1 MTAKAAL
8 LLMVILIALALGPG
22 CTAPQGGG
30 GTPTPTLTPV
40 VTVTPDGSPVPTPQ
54 VTPVLT
60 FPPGPA
66 VTAPPYQD
74 VIVQVMKN
82 PSTANPYIS
91 VAFRGGSGQYI
102 VSKITVT
109 VSRSDG
115 QVIQKTI
122 PASGQEQYAVGD
134 MVTIPGTPGAD
145 EVAVV
150 ATILGVDYKIYDQ
163 SLGLSPNP

>member
-1 MTAKAAL
+1 MKAEATPL
-8 LLMVILIALALGPG
+8 LILILISLAFGPG
-22 CTAPQGGG
+22 CITPQGGG
-30 GTPTPTLTPV
+30 GTQVPTGPLTPVGTTITTVPPTPV
-40 VTVTPDGSPVPTPQ
+40 VTI
-54 VTPVLT
+54 
-60 FPPGPA
+60 PPGPV
-66 VTAPPYQD
+66 VTTRPYQE

-102 VSKITVT
+102 LSKITVT

-122 PASGQEQYAVGD
+122 PQSVQGRYAVGD
-134 MVTIPGTPGAD
+134 TVTIPGTTGAD

-163 SLGLSPNP
+163 NLAYGSSP

>member
-1 MTAKAAL
+1 M
-8 LLMVILIALALGPG
+8 
-22 CTAPQGGG
+22 
-30 GTPTPTLTPV
+30 
-40 VTVTPDGSPVPTPQ
+40 TVTPRELRPD
-54 VTPVLT
+54 
-60 FPPGPA
+60 PPGD
-66 VTAPPYQD
+66 TRLDLPPGTCGD
-74 VIVQVMKN
+74 R
-82 PSTANPYIS
+82 PSVPGRDCAGDEEPEHGKP
-91 VAFRGGSGQYI
+91 VHQRGLPGGSGQDI

-122 PASGQEQYAVGD
+122 PPSGQEQYAVGD